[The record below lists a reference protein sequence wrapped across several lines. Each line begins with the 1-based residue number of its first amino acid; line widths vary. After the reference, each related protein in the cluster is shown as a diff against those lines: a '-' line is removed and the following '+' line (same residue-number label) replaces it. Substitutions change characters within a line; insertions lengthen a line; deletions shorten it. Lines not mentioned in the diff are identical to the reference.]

1 MAWKNDQV
9 SEKETAK
16 IIELASSCLD
26 LEGDYVEMGCYKGD
40 TSLLLAEIIFSGS
53 RRSRPS
59 PRGERANSRAAA
71 LRNTQKRQFSAINHR
86 LFIYDSFEGLPEKSE
101 ADESVLGENF
111 KEGEL
116 GVTKREVKQ
125 RFLRANLP
133 VPVIKKAW
141 FKDLRPEDLPE
152 RIAFAFLD
160 GDFYE
165 SIKDSLKLVMPK
177 MVKNGVLVVHDYSNP
192 ALPGVSKAV
201 DEFLAGKS
209 FDFKIVLL

>member
-71 LRNTQKRQFSAINHR
+71 LRNTPKSDYLEYPNNSHIARLIARIDEEAHRFAITYHTLLKR
-86 LFIYDSFEGLPEKSE
+86 KSM
-101 ADESVLGENF
+101 
-111 KEGEL
+111 
-116 GVTKREVKQ
+116 
-125 RFLRANLP
+125 
-133 VPVIKKAW
+133 
-141 FKDLRPEDLPE
+141 
-152 RIAFAFLD
+152 
-160 GDFYE
+160 
-165 SIKDSLKLVMPK
+165 LK
-177 MVKNGVLVVHDYSNP
+177 
-192 ALPGVSKAV
+192 
-201 DEFLAGKS
+201 
-209 FDFKIVLL
+209 